1 LQVPMAVLTAL
12 SAVCE
17 LLSPAIDA
25 ETTGLSVGTPGVDS
39 VDFNFLSPGFGGVS
53 ACLKLL

>member
-1 LQVPMAVLTAL
+1 MAVLTAL